1 LKVSNHSIVTLH
13 HRLGLP
19 DGTVLEDTF
28 DGDPLTYYLGTGE
41 LEQGLELALIGLEEG
56 DQQTL
61 DINPDLAFGFPQDNM
76 QHTLS
81 RNEFNPDYELE
92 PGLIIEFSTPSGDTL
107 PGTILE
113 VTKDSVKVDF
123 NHPLAGQVVRYEVKI
138 IQVINPENGHEPIN

>member
-1 LKVSNHSIVTLH
+1 MKVSNHSIVTLH